1 MLNSKLN
8 IYLGVIEMVNDND
21 NKTYETKKN
30 STVLYAVLTVMIVI
44 LAVAFGF
51 TYSQLGKANS
61 SLEVVK
67 GQLIE
72 AEQKLQETK
81 ASDIMTEDTESK
93 TGLSLVEVVYISS
106 YANDANKNTN
116 VTDLNRVII
125 RDGVEEVGT
134 DGKVI
139 TYKLQN
145 EDFADLVITVNSDDI
160 LIDASIQVYD
170 SADKTNVVGSYKL
183 SDDILEKV
191 VSLAKS
197 VDSSEN
203 MYSKAL
209 TGMETPESA
218 K

>member
-1 MLNSKLN
+1 
-8 IYLGVIEMVNDND
+8 MVNDND

-30 STVLYAVLTVMIVI
+30 STVLYAVLTVVIVI
-44 LAVAFGF
+44 LTVAFGF

-61 SLEVVK
+61 SLEVVNE
-67 GQLIE
+67 QLIE
-72 AEQKLQETK
+72 AEQKLQEIKT
-81 ASDIMTEDTESK
+81 SDIMAEDTESK

-106 YANDANKNTN
+106 YANDTNKNTN
-116 VTDLNRVII
+116 VTDLSRVII

-145 EDFADLVITVNSDDI
+145 EDFADLVLTVNSDDI

-191 VSLAKS
+191 VSFAKS

-203 MYSKAL
+203 MYSEAL

>member
-1 MLNSKLN
+1 
-8 IYLGVIEMVNDND
+8 MVDDSN

-30 STVLYAVLTVMIVI
+30 SAAIYAVLTVVIVI
-44 LAVAFGF
+44 LAFAFGF
-51 TYSQLGKANS
+51 TYIQLGKANS
-61 SLEVVK
+61 SLEVVN

-72 AEQKLQETK
+72 AEQKLQEDK
-81 ASDIMTEDTESK
+81 ASDIMTDDTESK

-106 YANDANKNTN
+106 YANDDNKNMN
-116 VTDLNRVII
+116 VTDLNKVII

-145 EDFADLVITVNSDDI
+145 EDSADLVITVNSDDI

-170 SADKTNVVGSYKL
+170 SADKANVIGSYKL

>member
-1 MLNSKLN
+1 
-8 IYLGVIEMVNDND
+8 MVDDSN

-30 STVLYAVLTVMIVI
+30 SAAIYAVLTVVIVI
-44 LAVAFGF
+44 LAFAFGF
-51 TYSQLGKANS
+51 TYIQLGKANS
-61 SLEVVK
+61 SLEVVN

-81 ASDIMTEDTESK
+81 ASDIMTEDAKSK

-106 YANDANKNTN
+106 YANDDNKNMN
-116 VTDLNRVII
+116 VTDLNKVII

-145 EDFADLVITVNSDDI
+145 EDSADLVITVNSDDI

-191 VSLAKS
+191 VSFANS

-203 MYSKAL
+203 MYSRAL
-209 TGMETPESA
+209 TDMETPESA

>member
-1 MLNSKLN
+1 
-8 IYLGVIEMVNDND
+8 MVNDSN

-30 STVLYAVLTVMIVI
+30 STVLYTILTAMIVI
-44 LAVAFGF
+44 LAVAFGV

-72 AEQKLQETK
+72 AEQKLQEAK
-81 ASDIMTEDTESK
+81 ASDIMAEDTESK

-106 YANDANKNTN
+106 YANDDNENMN
-116 VTDLNRVII
+116 VTDLNKVII
-125 RDGVEEVGT
+125 RDGVEEVGA

-145 EDFADLVITVNSDDI
+145 EDSADLVITVNSDDI
-160 LIDASIQVYD
+160 LTDASIQVYD

-191 VSLAKS
+191 VSFAKS

-209 TGMETPESA
+209 TDMETPESA

>member
-1 MLNSKLN
+1 
-8 IYLGVIEMVNDND
+8 MVNDND

-30 STVLYAVLTVMIVI
+30 STVLYAVLTIMVVI

-51 TYSQLGKANS
+51 TYSKLGKVNS

-81 ASDIMTEDTESK
+81 ASDIMAEDAESK

-106 YANDANKNTN
+106 YANDTNKNTN
-116 VTDLNRVII
+116 VTDLSRVII

>member
-1 MLNSKLN
+1 M
-8 IYLGVIEMVNDND
+8 INDNND
-21 NKTYETKKN
+21 KTYETKKN
-30 STVLYAVLTVMIVI
+30 STVLYTILTAMIVI
-44 LAVAFGF
+44 LAVAFGV

-61 SLEVVK
+61 SLEVVNE
-67 GQLIE
+67 QLVE
-72 AEQKLQETK
+72 AEQKLQEAK
-81 ASDIMTEDTESK
+81 ASDILTEDTETK

-106 YANDANKNTN
+106 YANDDNENMN
-116 VTDLNRVII
+116 VTDLNKVII

-145 EDFADLVITVNSDDI
+145 EDLADLVITVNSDDI

-170 SADKTNVVGSYKL
+170 GADKTNVVGSYKL
-183 SDDILEKV
+183 SDDTLEKV

-197 VDSSEN
+197 VGNSEN

-209 TGMETPESA
+209 TDMETPESA

>member
-1 MLNSKLN
+1 
-8 IYLGVIEMVNDND
+8 MVNDNND
-21 NKTYETKKN
+21 KTYETKKN

-61 SLEVVK
+61 SLEVVNK
-67 GQLIE
+67 QLIE

-106 YANDANKNTN
+106 YANDTNKNTN
-116 VTDLNRVII
+116 VTDLSRVII

-145 EDFADLVITVNSDDI
+145 EDFADLVLTVNSDDI

-191 VSLAKS
+191 VSFAKS

-209 TGMETPESA
+209 NGMETPESA

>member
-1 MLNSKLN
+1 
-8 IYLGVIEMVNDND
+8 MVNDSD

-30 STVLYAVLTVMIVI
+30 SAVICAVLTVMIVI

-81 ASDIMTEDTESK
+81 ASDIMTEDAESK

-106 YANDANKNTN
+106 YANDDNENMN
-116 VTDLNRVII
+116 VTDLNKVII
-125 RDGVEEVGT
+125 RDGFEEVGA

-145 EDFADLVITVNSDDI
+145 EDSAELIITVNSDDI

-170 SADKTNVVGSYKL
+170 SADKTNVIDSYRL

-191 VSLAKS
+191 VSFAKS

>member
-1 MLNSKLN
+1 
-8 IYLGVIEMVNDND
+8 MVNDSND
-21 NKTYETKKN
+21 KTYETKKN
-30 STVLYAVLTVMIVI
+30 SAAIYTVLTVVIVI

-51 TYSQLGKANS
+51 TYIQLGKANS
-61 SLEVVK
+61 SLEVVN

-72 AEQKLQETK
+72 AEQKLQENK
-81 ASDIMTEDTESK
+81 ASDIMTEDAESK

-106 YANDANKNTN
+106 YANDDNTNMN
-116 VTDLNRVII
+116 VTDLNKVII

-145 EDFADLVITVNSDDI
+145 EDSADLVITVNSDNI
-160 LIDASIQVYD
+160 LTDASIQVYD
-170 SADKTNVVGSYKL
+170 SADKTNVIGSYKL

-191 VSLAKS
+191 VSFAKN

>member
-1 MLNSKLN
+1 
-8 IYLGVIEMVNDND
+8 MVNDDN
-21 NKTYETKKN
+21 NKTYETKRN
-30 STVLYAVLTVMIVI
+30 SAVICTVLTVMVVI

-81 ASDIMTEDTESK
+81 ASDIMTEDAESK

-106 YANDANKNTN
+106 YANDANKNMN
-116 VTDLNRVII
+116 VADLNKVII

-134 DGKVI
+134 DKKVI

-160 LIDASIQVYD
+160 LVDASIQVYD
-170 SADKTNVVGSYKL
+170 SADKTNVIGSYRL

-191 VSLAKS
+191 VSFAKS
-197 VDSSEN
+197 VNSSEN
-203 MYSKAL
+203 MYSRAL
-209 TGMETPESA
+209 TGMETPESSRQ
-218 K
+218 

>member
-1 MLNSKLN
+1 
-8 IYLGVIEMVNDND
+8 MVNDD
-21 NKTYETKKN
+21 KNKTYETKKN
-30 STVLYAVLTVMIVI
+30 SAAIYAVLTVVIVI

-51 TYSQLGKANS
+51 TYIQLGKTNS
-61 SLEVVK
+61 SLEVVN

-72 AEQKLQETK
+72 AEQKLQENK
-81 ASDIMTEDTESK
+81 ASDIMTEDAESK
-93 TGLSLVEVVYISS
+93 TGLSLVEIVYISS
-106 YANDANKNTN
+106 YANDVNKNMN
-116 VTDLNRVII
+116 VADLNKVII

-145 EDFADLVITVNSDDI
+145 EDSADLVITVNSDDI

-170 SADKTNVVGSYKL
+170 NADKTNVVGSYKL

-191 VSLAKS
+191 VSFAKS

-203 MYSKAL
+203 MYSRAL
-209 TGMETPESA
+209 TDMETPESS

>member
-1 MLNSKLN
+1 
-8 IYLGVIEMVNDND
+8 MVNDDN

-30 STVLYAVLTVMIVI
+30 SAALYAVLTVMIVI

-51 TYSQLGKANS
+51 TYSQLRKANS
-61 SLEVVK
+61 SLEVVN
-67 GQLIE
+67 GQLVE

-81 ASDIMTEDTESK
+81 TYDIMAEDTKSK

-106 YANDANKNTN
+106 YANDDNGNMS
-116 VTDLNRVII
+116 VTDLNKVII
-125 RDGVEEVGT
+125 RDGVEEVCT

-145 EDFADLVITVNSDDI
+145 EDSADLVITVNSDDI

-170 SADKTNVVGSYKL
+170 NADKTNVIGSYKL
-183 SDDILEKV
+183 SDDMLEKV

-197 VDSSEN
+197 VNNSEN

-209 TGMETPESA
+209 TDMETPESA

>member
-1 MLNSKLN
+1 
-8 IYLGVIEMVNDND
+8 MVNDSND
-21 NKTYETKKN
+21 KTYETKKN
-30 STVLYAVLTVMIVI
+30 SAAIYTALTVVIVI

-51 TYSQLGKANS
+51 TYIQLGKANS
-61 SLEVVK
+61 SLEVVN

-72 AEQKLQETK
+72 AEQKLQENK
-81 ASDIMTEDTESK
+81 ASDIMTEDAESK

-106 YANDANKNTN
+106 YANDDNTNMN
-116 VTDLNRVII
+116 VTDLNKVII

-145 EDFADLVITVNSDDI
+145 EDSADLVITVNSDNI
-160 LIDASIQVYD
+160 LTDASIQVYD
-170 SADKTNVVGSYKL
+170 SADKTNVIGSYKL

-191 VSLAKS
+191 VSFAKN

>member
-1 MLNSKLN
+1 
-8 IYLGVIEMVNDND
+8 MVNDGN
-21 NKTYETKKN
+21 NKTYETKKI
-30 STVLYAVLTVMIVI
+30 STVICTVLTAMIVI
-44 LAVAFGF
+44 LAVAFGV

-61 SLEVVK
+61 SLEVVN

-72 AEQKLQETK
+72 AEQKLQEAK

-106 YANDANKNTN
+106 YANDVNKNMN
-116 VTDLNRVII
+116 VTDLNKVII
-125 RDGVEEVGT
+125 RDGIEEVGA

-145 EDFADLVITVNSDDI
+145 EDSADLVITVNSDDI

-170 SADKTNVVGSYKL
+170 SADKANVIGSYKL
-183 SDDILEKV
+183 SDDTLEKV

-209 TGMETPESA
+209 TAMETPESA

>member
-1 MLNSKLN
+1 M
-8 IYLGVIEMVNDND
+8 INDNND
-21 NKTYETKKN
+21 KTYETKKN
-30 STVLYAVLTVMIVI
+30 STALYTILTAMIVI
-44 LAVAFGF
+44 LAVAFGV

-61 SLEVVK
+61 SLEVVN

-72 AEQKLQETK
+72 AEQKLQEAK

-106 YANDANKNTN
+106 YANDANKNMN
-116 VTDLNRVII
+116 VTDLNKVII
-125 RDGVEEVGT
+125 RDGIEEVGA

-145 EDFADLVITVNSDDI
+145 EDSADLVITVNSDDI

-170 SADKTNVVGSYKL
+170 SADKANVIGSYKL
-183 SDDILEKV
+183 SDDTLEKV

-209 TGMETPESA
+209 TAMETPESA

>member
-1 MLNSKLN
+1 M
-8 IYLGVIEMVNDND
+8 INDAN

-30 STVLYAVLTVMIVI
+30 SVVIYTVLTVVIVI

-67 GQLIE
+67 GQLME

-81 ASDIMTEDTESK
+81 ASDILTDDTESK

-106 YANDANKNTN
+106 YANDDNKNMD
-116 VTDLNRVII
+116 VTDLNKVII

-134 DGKVI
+134 DGKTI

-145 EDFADLVITVNSDDI
+145 EDSADLVITVNSEDI

-170 SADKTNVVGSYKL
+170 SADKTNVVGNYKL
-183 SDDILEKV
+183 SDDVLEKV
-191 VSLAKS
+191 VSLAKI

-209 TGMETPESA
+209 TDMETPESA

>member
-1 MLNSKLN
+1 
-8 IYLGVIEMVNDND
+8 MVNDAN

-30 STVLYAVLTVMIVI
+30 SVVIYTVLTVVIVI

-67 GQLIE
+67 GQLME

-81 ASDIMTEDTESK
+81 ASDILTDDTESK

-106 YANDANKNTN
+106 YANDDNKNMD
-116 VTDLNRVII
+116 VTDLNKVII

-134 DGKVI
+134 DGKTI

-145 EDFADLVITVNSDDI
+145 EDSADLVITVNSEDI

-170 SADKTNVVGSYKL
+170 SADKTNVVGNYKL
-183 SDDILEKV
+183 SDDVLEKV
-191 VSLAKS
+191 VSLAKI

-209 TGMETPESA
+209 TDMETPESA